1 MTLSDA
7 DIVTLRRSYLRDLW
21 VPAVPGT
28 SPAAGLSNY
37 NREVKAD
44 FFSDSDL
51 QAKADETTR
60 RFTFELPS
68 IYAAELDWQKSI
80 GTSVTPYLTTAQGSN
95 KDLTFTAKTITDDVT
110 IAYVVSGAS
119 TALSVS
125 VAGKAIT
132 VHVATTSGSLADS
145 TASQIET
152 AVIGSVTANALVSVT
167 LATGSDGTG
176 KPGAMAVTH
185 LTGDAQHAALA
196 LQTDA
201 LFRGIRA
208 EVFEA
213 MVTDDGF
220 IAYIPTDSRS
230 ARLAEM
236 RTQIAVDRQFIADKT
251 VRGRR
256 RIAAGWTPKT
266 PRQFIIANPNQG

>member
-1 MTLSDA
+1 MTLSDS
-7 DIVTLRRSYLRDLW
+7 DIVTLRRSYIRDLW
-21 VPAVPGT
+21 IPAVPNV
-28 SPAAGLSNY
+28 SPAVGLSNY

-51 QAKADETTR
+51 QAKADETIR
-60 RFTFELPS
+60 RFAFELPS
-68 IYAAELDWQKSI
+68 IYVAELDWQKAI

-110 IAYVVSGAS
+110 IAYLVSGAS
-119 TALSVS
+119 TSLSVS
-125 VAGKAIT
+125 VTGKAIT
-132 VHVATTSGSLADS
+132 IHVATTSGSVADS
-145 TASQIET
+145 TANQISA
-152 AVIGSVTANALVSVT
+152 AVVASAPANALVSVA
-167 LATGSDGTG
+167 LPSGSDGTG
-176 KPGAMAVTH
+176 KPATMAVTH
-185 LTGDAQHAALA
+185 LTSDAQRAALA

-236 RTQIAVDRQFIADKT
+236 RTQIAVDRQFITDKT
-251 VRGRR
+251 VQGRR

-266 PRQFIIANPNQG
+266 PRQFIIANANQ